1 MERQGRIWCTLLI
14 LLSGCITLENT
25 SDQTV
30 MPVTIQVSGAEMS
43 TRAADPDE
51 SLLTELTLM
60 IFDENGFLE
69 SKKVYSRSELMD
81 KNEVAHNVTLV
92 KGKKYDIYA
101 CANLGMDIKAE
112 SIEELMKLRYFL
124 AYPDEYRDGIAMA
137 GKEEGVFINDS
148 SSVISLK
155 LQRLMSK
162 ICLRI
167 DRGGLSDD
175 VSMNVVS
182 VRIGNCPRS
191 ASVFESNSVKEGSE
205 CFPVGFSRSGN
216 ECNILNTNTIEG
228 VSGAI
233 SLYMLENMQG
243 EFGSSSISD
252 DSDKVFDELDYRR
265 NTCSYIEM
273 GIDYTSSGF
282 TTTSRPLTYRFYLG
296 DSRNNLDVERNCRY
310 DITVIP
316 EDDGLSDEGWR
327 IDKSGLEPN
336 DASTFFDMSPSGYIQ
351 AAVGEKLHI
360 RCSFR
365 PETAPFDIGMEE
377 LETDRERGLYD
388 YETDEDGHG
397 VVLTFRS
404 PGMGI
409 IYMSAGDPVNE
420 TGMLVIEITDIKNN
434 IS

>member
-1 MERQGRIWCTLLI
+1 M
-14 LLSGCITLENT
+14 LLSGCKTLEYT
-25 SDQTV
+25 SDPAMTTV
-30 MPVTIQVSGAEMS
+30 SIQVSGTEMQ
-43 TRAADPDE
+43 TRTADPDE

-69 SKKVYSRSELMD
+69 DKKVFSRSELRN
-81 KNEVAHNVTLV
+81 KNGIIHNATLV

-101 CANLGMDIKAE
+101 CANMGMDIKAG
-112 SIEELMKLRYFL
+112 SMEELMSLRYFL

-137 GKEEGVFINDS
+137 GKVEEAVINDT

-162 ICLRI
+162 ICLKI

-191 ASVFESNSVKEGSE
+191 ASVFESNQVKESSE

-216 ECNILNTNTIEG
+216 ECRILNTNTVDGI
-228 VSGAI
+228 SGAI

-243 EFGSSSISD
+243 NFGPSPISD

-273 GIDYTSSGF
+273 DIDYTSSAYAS
-282 TTTSRPLTYRFYLG
+282 TSKPLTYRFYLG
-296 DSRNNLDVERNCRY
+296 EDRNNLDVERNCRY
-310 DITVIP
+310 EITVIP

-327 IDKSGLEPN
+327 IDKSGLESN
-336 DASTFFDMSPSGYIQ
+336 DTSTFFDMSPSGYIQ
-351 AAVGEKLHI
+351 AAVGEELHI
-360 RCSFR
+360 RCSIR
-365 PETAPFDIGMEE
+365 PESAPFDIGKEE

-388 YETDEDGHG
+388 YRIDEDGHG
-397 VVLTFRS
+397 VVLTFKS

-420 TGMLVIEITDIKNN
+420 TGMLVIEITDIKN
-434 IS
+434 

>member
-1 MERQGRIWCTLLI
+1 M
-14 LLSGCITLENT
+14 LSGCKALEYSPEPT
-25 SDQTV
+25 E
-30 MPVTIQVSGAEMS
+30 MPVTIQVSGTDMQ
-43 TRAADPDE
+43 TRAAEPDE
-51 SLLTELTLM
+51 TLLTELTLM

-69 SKKVYSRSELMD
+69 DKRTFSRSELIGKGKVM
-81 KNEVAHNVTLV
+81 HNATLV

-101 CANLGMDIKAE
+101 CANMGMDINAE
-112 SIEELMKLRYFL
+112 SIEELMQLRFYL
-124 AYPDEYRDGIAMA
+124 AYPDEYRNGIAMA
-137 GKEEGVFINDS
+137 GKEEGITINDS

-175 VSMNVVS
+175 VKMNVVS

-191 ASVFESNSVKEGSE
+191 ASVFESNSVKGSDE
-205 CFPVGFSRSGN
+205 CFPAGFSRNGN
-216 ECNILNTNTIEG
+216 ECRVLNTNTVDG

-243 EFGSSSISD
+243 DFGTTSISD

-273 GIDYTSSGF
+273 GIDYTSSAF
-282 TTTSRPLTYRFYLG
+282 TSISKPLTYRFYLG
-296 DSRNNLDVERNCRY
+296 ENRNNLDVERNCCY

-327 IDKSGLEPN
+327 IDKNGLEPN
-336 DASTFFDMSPSGYIQ
+336 DSSTFFEMSPSGYIQ
-351 AAVGEKLHI
+351 ATVGEKLHI

-365 PETAPFDIGMEE
+365 PDTAPFDIGMEE
-377 LETDRERGLYD
+377 LETDRTRGLYD
-388 YETDEDGHG
+388 YRIDEDGHG
-397 VVLTFRS
+397 VVLSLKS

-409 IYMSAGDPVNE
+409 IYMSAGHPVNE
-420 TGMLVIEITDIKNN
+420 TGMLVIEITDTKNN